1 MQNGDVGVAVDM
13 LGFADR
19 SIQVE
24 GIFGA
29 AGNAEIQGS
38 NDALTFRPL
47 HDPIGVLLDVTA
59 ATDKIRHIME
69 ITRLLRPAITA
80 GDGTTSLTVT
90 IFVCGSSSRLSIQ
103 GGNMSDLNISWKSR
117 GCCGR
122 RSRRATAPRR

>member
-1 MQNGDVGVAVDM
+1 MANITPSFTPLPAPGDVAGYAIKWGPMANGDIGVSVDM

-24 GIFGA
+24 GVFGA
-29 AGNAEIQGS
+29 GGNAEIQGS
-38 NDALTFRPL
+38 NDTLTFRPL

-69 ITRLLRPAITA
+69 ITRLLRPVITA
-80 GDGTTSLTVT
+80 GDGTTALTVT

-103 GGNMSDLNISWKSR
+103 GG
-117 GCCGR
+117 
-122 RSRRATAPRR
+122 T